1 MKVGPISRVKKC
13 CILNNIGV
21 QKIKLYTAKWWCIAT
36 NPFLL
41 ALGGALTTIYSF
53 TNTHSLIKGCLNE
66 DLLLVHVFIKR
77 RMGLRKEMHIFDAC
91 CWCHLLSTQL
101 IDGRSLRFWTHW
113 ACSVGCICLYIC
125 LVIILL
131 SSTQLIDGCSLRIWT
146 HWACSVGCVWLYIC
160 LVSIL
165 RVHPLLL
172 ECYTFILTCVCQ

>member
-1 MKVGPISRVKKC
+1 MERHFWRRASICFKWINCQPARSIRSISRVKKC

-21 QKIKLYTAKWWCIAT
+21 HKIKLYTASWWCIAT

-77 RMGLRKEMHIFDAC
+77 RMGLRKETHIFDAC
-91 CWCHLLSTQL
+91 CWCHLLSTKL
-101 IDGRSLRFWTHW
+101 IYGR
-113 ACSVGCICLYIC
+113 
-125 LVIILL
+125 
-131 SSTQLIDGCSLRIWT
+131 SLRIWT
-146 HWACSVGCVWLYIC
+146 HWACSVGCIWLYIC

-165 RVHPLLL
+165 RVRPLLL